1 MIQQVKEAQQKE
13 LEERLHAK
21 SAKQDQSTDRSS
33 SSSSSSSTS
42 SHKAAVLAK
51 FDEINSVSN
60 QLKKCLAKA
69 DRRKLEVRNELLR
82 KMLEGNRVIVFPSRT
97 L

>member
-1 MIQQVKEAQQKE
+1 M
-13 LEERLHAK
+13 EERLHAK
-21 SAKQDQSTDRSS
+21 SAKHDQSTEQSPSLSS
-33 SSSSSSSTS
+33 SSSSG
-42 SHKAAVLAK
+42 SHQAAVLAK